1 MSKILVIEDQAMI
14 RENIIEILEL
24 AGFEAIGAEDG
35 QAGLTLARQYR
46 PDLILCDILM
56 PVLDGFGVLE
66 GLRSDP
72 ELAATPLIFLSAG
85 TNEEGIRQGMALG
98 ANDYLT
104 KPFVPADM
112 VGVVRR
118 WLEAKG

>member
-1 MSKILVIEDQAMI
+1 MSRILVIEDQAMI
-14 RENIIEILEL
+14 RENIIEILEFE
-24 AGFEAIGAEDG
+24 GFDAIGAGDG
-35 QAGLTLARQYR
+35 QVGLTLARQYR

-72 ELAATPLIFLSAG
+72 ELVAIPLIFLSAG
-85 TNEEGIRQGMALG
+85 ANEEGIRQGMALG

-104 KPFVPADM
+104 KPFAPADL
-112 VGVVRR
+112 VEVVRR
-118 WLEAKG
+118 WLEVKR